1 MRILGH
7 WQDAVA
13 SDWAAMDK
21 HSHAVWKF
29 VPCLAPYPSK
39 QWLTAGVIAR
49 MDEDSQA
56 FTREIDSL
64 NKFLKAR
71 NIPQPLRV
79 KLREYVHFRWSEK
92 RARGAEVADVLQSMS
107 SDLAAQVYTV
117 THVPILQQLHC
128 FTSTSV
134 EFLAALCSKFQ
145 VNLFSPEDM
154 IIKCETMTMS

>member
-1 MRILGH
+1 MLWH
-7 WQDAVA
+7 LTVYN
-13 SDWAAMDK
+13 
-21 HSHAVWKF
+21 VWKYLSILSPD
-29 VPCLAPYPSK
+29 VTPRCK
-39 QWLTAGVIAR
+39 TAGVIAR

-56 FTREIDSL
+56 FTREIDLL

-71 NIPQPLRV
+71 IIPQPLRV
-79 KLREYVHFRWSEK
+79 KLRDYVHFRWSEK

-154 IIKCETMTMS
+154 IIKCDIHAHVLMC